1 MNRSNTNAIKRYVG
15 RFAPSPTG
23 PLHLGSL
30 VSALGSWADA
40 KHHNGQWLVRI
51 EDIDP
56 QRESK
61 EAATQILD
69 SLEAHALKADDGI
82 SYQHLHSQR
91 YDQALQMLREKQKL
105 YACTCT
111 RKSLR
116 ALNQSNYPGTC
127 RLLKLAED
135 DRALRV
141 AIDDEVVEFEDLLHG
156 QNSENVSQTTG
167 DFIVR
172 RRGPFYAYQLAV
184 VVDDAE
190 QGITH
195 VVRGSDLLDN
205 TARQIALQRLLKYP
219 TPQYLHLPLALHT
232 DGRKLSKQT
241 GAPALD
247 NTTPVR
253 NLKAAWQLLGQHPAP
268 ASIKSCDGFLEHCKA
283 CWNRTLIPI
292 TVGMGPVT
300 QPRRP

>member
-1 MNRSNTNAIKRYVG
+1 MNRSSANTVENYIG

-23 PLHLGSL
+23 PLHSGSL

-40 KHHNGQWLVRI
+40 KHHNGTWLVRI

-56 QRESK
+56 QRETP
-61 EAATQILD
+61 EASQAIIE
-69 SLEAHALKADDGI
+69 SLQAHHLHADGEI
-82 SYQHLHSQR
+82 SFQHNHSQR
-91 YDQALQMLREKQKL
+91 YDDALAKLRQQKKL

-116 ALNQSNYPGTC
+116 ALNRSNYPGLC
-127 RLLKLAED
+127 RDLQHAEN

-141 AIDDEVVEFEDLLHG
+141 VIDDENISFKDPVHG
-156 QNSENVSQTTG
+156 CITENVSHSVG

-184 VVDDAE
+184 VADDAA
-190 QGITH
+190 QGVTH

-205 TARQIALQRLLKYP
+205 TARQIALQHLLGY
-219 TPQYLHLPLALHT
+219 TSPQYLHLPLATHE

-241 GAPALD
+241 GAAGLNNADALS
-247 NTTPVR
+247 
-253 NLKAAWQLLGQHPAP
+253 NLRAAWRHLGQTPAQRTLN
-268 ASIKSCDGFLEHCKA
+268 SCEEFLEHCRA
-283 CWNRTLIPI
+283 TWDRSLIP
-292 TVGMGPVT
+292 VAASVV
-300 QPRRP
+300 